1 MTMKE
6 VQRRK
11 TLRYEPHFVD
21 LSDFPLIATYSDD
34 EMKFLGPNT
43 TDGEID
49 IYVIQMDDEMYV
61 GSTGNV
67 KDRMNAHLCELRKGN
82 HYAKRMQEVFNEKRY
97 FSVFRIMRCYDR
109 GLTVAEDLVARL
121 LQPSLNTFAVTKEG
135 VIQNEIVWIYETEHD
150 REHLRSVDN
159 AIICP
164 SCKSMLRFTISSET
178 NKYAKTMLRK

>member
-1 MTMKE
+1 MNKLL
-6 VQRRK
+6 RK
-11 TLRYEPHFVD
+11 ALRYGPHYVD
-21 LSDFPLIATYSDD
+21 LSDFPLIATYNDD

-43 TDGEID
+43 TEGEID

-61 GSTGNV
+61 GSSGNV
-67 KDRMNAHLCELRKGN
+67 RNRLTTHLCELRKDN
-82 HYAKRMQEVFNEKRY
+82 HFAKRMQEVFNEKKHFNVYR
-97 FSVFRIMRCYDR
+97 VMRCYDR
-109 GLTVAEDLVARL
+109 GLTVAEDLVVRL

-135 VIQNEIVWIYETEHD
+135 VIQNEIVWIYETDRD
-150 REHLRSVDN
+150 RENLRSAEN